1 MKQRRTRKSVDAA
14 YDAFQKGVWSKI
26 PPGDRANLI
35 LKVAAMLVAR
45 PIPSL
50 FEEENTTLAMIY
62 ESTS

>member
-1 MKQRRTRKSVDAA
+1 MDAA